1 MSRDI
6 CKRLSNLMLISA
18 FISTLFYSAS
28 YPYIYAELMK
38 VVPTF
43 YISLEQLLACVG
55 TLLICSMWNKYS
67 DRLFKHYAKML
78 VVEIIADVYLFAD
91 VLIRNDLKFYFLL
104 NILIY
109 SIITKHIACGGT
121 KMRARVN
128 PTEKTREK
136 YDNNL
141 SIVCSV
147 ATLLGIGLETILSPK
162 LTTLFI
168 LALIGNT
175 IDNFFYLYIYRQII
189 KNNLK
194 SEDDENE

>member
-1 MSRDI
+1 
-6 CKRLSNLMLISA
+6 
-18 FISTLFYSAS
+18 
-28 YPYIYAELMK
+28 
-38 VVPTF
+38 
-43 YISLEQLLACVG
+43 
-55 TLLICSMWNKYS
+55 
-67 DRLFKHYAKML
+67 ML

-109 SIITKHIACGGT
+109 SIITKHLSCGET
-121 KMRARVN
+121 KMRTRVN
-128 PTEKTREK
+128 STEKTREK